1 MSSGHQSPSVA
12 QSAPEATPRATLL
25 GRLQRPGAI
34 AVAVSAITFI
44 LYLLTLNPSFGFVDK
59 GEMAAVA
66 STLGITHPTGY
77 PTLMLLGYLFTQ
89 LIPVREALALNILS
103 ALLTAASNG
112 VMTLLFYHLATKFG
126 TAQTGPAG
134 QKPTPTEKPKEQSKR
149 SIKRER
155 KGTPNQNLTI
165 PLSATTTT
173 TDLPAAAATAEPDPT
188 TGLIAGCA
196 ALLTGLTATW
206 WNQGNGFE
214 VYSLHALMLPL
225 IVLLFLRYLDQ
236 QQGGREDNPTFSR
249 QGWAFSVAVGISF
262 TNHLSTVLLAPA
274 LLALF
279 FARLGFSAASFRR
292 LLLLVPGFLLGLL
305 PYLWLPLRAAMNPLF
320 NWGDPVTLQRFFGHI
335 TGQQYQVWMFSKD
348 PVIWDQQSTF
358 YLGNLPAELGYVGLA
373 VVALGV
379 FWWGNRDRRWVG
391 LTLAIAGLC
400 VLAATAT
407 ILPTTGNTPEQVAN
421 PMAWSVAYL
430 AVATVGGWFLAR
442 RGAPVV
448 ALAVLLF
455 GVCLIWSSGYEI
467 MEIGPYYMAA
477 TFGLGILLLGGLLAL
492 RRWLGSRGVI
502 ALGAVLVGITIA
514 TNFHQSDERGN
525 TVVEDMTFNMLNTLP
540 KNALILSQQWDFW
553 VAGSFYLQSVQGVRP
568 DVLVID
574 PELLRRSW
582 YIKQL
587 QHSHPEFMK
596 MVQPEINR
604 FMKPLLQFEADEQ
617 YNPAEI
623 EAAYVGL
630 LSGMIDKSMPHRPVF
645 VTGEVRTDISA
656 RWRHVPYNLAL
667 RLMPDTTY
675 LPQQFPNYRFSHWAG
690 RIDSYTAKAYEL
702 YARSALA
709 RFLYERG
716 RGNTQLARRYA
727 ELALSF
733 NPNWDPEK
741 IPDQPMNGED
751 QITGMNGFF
760 LELQRTV
767 GR

>member
-1 MSSGHQSPSVA
+1 MSGHQSPSAA
-12 QSAPEATPRATLL
+12 QASIQATLL
-25 GRLQRPGAI
+25 GRMQRPGAI

-66 STLGITHPTGY
+66 STLGIAHPTGY

-89 LIPVREALALNILS
+89 LLPVREALALNILS

-112 VMTLLFYHLATKFG
+112 VMTLLFYHLASTFG
-126 TAQTGPAG
+126 TAQPKPAE
-134 QKPTPTEKPKEQSKR
+134 QKEKSAEHHQSKR

-155 KGTPNQNLTI
+155 KGTPNQSSTT
-165 PLSATTTT
+165 PSATTIAA
-173 TDLPAAAATAEPDPT
+173 DLPAAATADPA

-225 IVLLFLRYLDQ
+225 IVLLFLRYLDHEEHLQ
-236 QQGGREDNPTFSR
+236 SAHPGFSR
-249 QGWAFSVAVGISF
+249 QGWAFSVAVGLSF

-279 FARLGFSAASFRR
+279 FARLGFSGASFRR
-292 LLLLVPGFLLGLL
+292 LLMLVPGFLLGLL
-305 PYLWLPLRAAMNPLF
+305 PYLWLPLRASMNPLF
-320 NWGDPVTLQRFFGHI
+320 NWSDPVTLRMLFRHI
-335 TGQQYQVWMFSKD
+335 TGFQYQVWMFSKD
-348 PVIWDQQSTF
+348 PVIWYQQSTF
-358 YLGNLPAELGYVGLA
+358 YLGNLPSELGYVGLA

-379 FWWGNRDRRWVG
+379 FWWGKRDGRWIG

-400 VLAATAT
+400 VLAATAN
-407 ILPTTGNTPEQVAN
+407 ILPTTPTTSAQVSN
-421 PMAWSVAYL
+421 PMEWSMVYL
-430 AVATVGGWFLAR
+430 AIATVGGWFLAR
-442 RGAPVV
+442 RGAPVA
-448 ALAVLLF
+448 ALGALLF

-477 TFGLGILLLGGLLAL
+477 TFGIGVLLLGGLLAI
-492 RRWLGSRGVI
+492 RRWLGNRVMLP
-502 ALGAVLVGITIA
+502 LGLLLVAITIG

-553 VAGSFYLQSVQGVRP
+553 VAGSFYLQSVQQVRP

-574 PELLRRSW
+574 PELLRWSW

-587 QHSHPEFMK
+587 QHNHPQFMA
-596 MVQPEINR
+596 MVQPEVER
-604 FMKPLLQFEADEQ
+604 FMKPLRQFEAGESDS
-617 YNPAEI
+617 PPDI
-623 EAAYVGL
+623 EAAYVAL
-630 LSGMIDKSMPHRPVF
+630 LSAMIDKNIPHRPVF

-675 LPQQFPNYRFSHWAG
+675 LPQQFPNYRFSHWEG

-709 RFLYERG
+709 RFIYERG

-727 ELALSF
+727 DLAMSF

-751 QITGMNGFF
+751 QIKGMNGFF

>member
-1 MSSGHQSPSVA
+1 MSGHQSPPIPEVTLSQRLLRPTSVA
-12 QSAPEATPRATLL
+12 
-25 GRLQRPGAI
+25 
-34 AVAVSAITFI
+34 AVVAAITFT

-77 PTLMLLGYLFTQ
+77 PTLMVLGYLFTQ

-103 ALLTAASNG
+103 ALLTAAGSG
-112 VMTLLFYHLATKFG
+112 VMTLLFHYLATNASLAANHRAAG
-126 TAQTGPAG
+126 ITAP
-134 QKPTPTEKPKEQSKR
+134 PTEQRRSKR
-149 SIKRER
+149 SEKREKSAKR
-155 KGTPNQNLTI
+155 SSGVDANL
-165 PLSATTTT
+165 
-173 TDLPAAAATAEPDPT
+173 AAAATAEAAPPGDPFA
-188 TGLIAGCA
+188 GLLAGCA

-214 VYSLHALMLPL
+214 VYSLHALMLPT
-225 IVLLFLRYLDQ
+225 IVLLFFRYLDHEESQ
-236 QQGGREDNPTFSR
+236 AADDAPIAFSR
-249 QGWAFSVAVGISF
+249 RGWAFSIAVGLSF
-262 TNHLSTVLLAPA
+262 TNHLTTVLLAPA

-279 FARLGFSAASFRR
+279 FARLGFSVATFHR
-292 LLLLVPGFLLGLL
+292 LLLLVPGFLIGLL
-305 PYLWLPLRAAMNPLF
+305 PYLWLPLRASMEPMF
-320 NWGDPVTLQRFFGHI
+320 NWGNPVTAQMFFRHI
-335 TGQQYQVWMFSKD
+335 TGQQYQIWMFSKD
-348 PVIWDQQSTF
+348 PGIWYQQSML
-358 YLGNLPAELGYVGLA
+358 YLGNLPAELGYVGLLVA
-373 VVALGV
+373 ALGAY
-379 FWWGNRDRRWVG
+379 WWGKRDLRWVG
-391 LTLAIAGLC
+391 LALAIAGLC
-400 VLAATAT
+400 TLVATAAM
-407 ILPTTGNTPEQVAN
+407 LPTIADPPVQVSN
-421 PMAWSVAYL
+421 PIKWSVAYIII
-430 AVATVGGWFLAR
+430 ATIGGWFLAR

-477 TFGLGILLLGGLLAL
+477 TFGVGILLLGGVLAL
-492 RRWLGSRGVI
+492 REWLGNRVLLP
-502 ALGAVLVGITIA
+502 LGGLLVAITIA

-553 VAGSFYLQSVQGVRP
+553 VAGSFYLQSVENVRP

-574 PELLRRSW
+574 PELLRWSW

-587 QHSHPEFMK
+587 QHNHPEFMK
-596 MVQPEINR
+596 MVQPEVDR
-604 FMKPLLQFEADEQ
+604 FMKPLRQFEADADKFNADKD
-617 YNPAEI
+617 YKRAEI

-630 LSGMIDKSMPHRPVF
+630 LSAMIEKSIPHRPVF

-656 RWRHVPYNLAL
+656 RWRHVPYYLAL

-675 LPQQFPNYRFSHWAG
+675 LPQEFPNYRFKHWEG

-709 RFLYERG
+709 RFIYERA
-716 RGNTQLARRYA
+716 RGHADLARRYA
-727 ELALSF
+727 DLAVSF
-733 NPNWDPEK
+733 NPNWDPEN

-751 QITGMNGFF
+751 QIKGMNGFF